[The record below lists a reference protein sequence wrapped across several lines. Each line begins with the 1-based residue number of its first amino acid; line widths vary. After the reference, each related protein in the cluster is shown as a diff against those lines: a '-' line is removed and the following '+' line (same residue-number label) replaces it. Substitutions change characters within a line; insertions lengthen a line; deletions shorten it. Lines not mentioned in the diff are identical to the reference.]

1 MPQLHIT
8 THAQKVKL
16 DISHKIKAIKNNE
29 IHIYSL
35 INFIRGFPVVSGR
48 WRFLSD
54 AYTLSTPQA
63 LDILLNVINYE
74 SDRNTR
80 D

>member
-1 MPQLHIT
+1 MNLCKGGMPQLHIT

-16 DISHKIKAIKNNE
+16 DISHKIKAIKHNE

-48 WRFLSD
+48 
-54 AYTLSTPQA
+54 
-63 LDILLNVINYE
+63 
-74 SDRNTR
+74 
-80 D
+80 